1 VSGADDGRALRKAQ
15 LLEAGY
21 VYVPEGLELPGP
33 IAHSTAGPDAG
44 ERAVVLAVDG
54 LKVRVR
60 LSDDP
65 SREFALAADGQGLA
79 IERNGATFARQV
91 AVVPN
96 VLHAPGMA
104 FVNVESGCAMDCKF
118 CATPHLRRESRK
130 RVRKEQ
136 WLERLVEAAAR
147 DDVRSV
153 GITAGVS
160 GTPGKTVDDIV
171 WLVTE
176 FRKVH
181 PDIAVG
187 VEPYVESTDEIRRI
201 KDAGATEI
209 KLNLQTFDRDIFARV
224 CPGWDFDRQ
233 LAMLKAASQVF
244 GRERVTAN
252 LLVGLGESDANVEE
266 ALGFLFGIGVVPTV
280 RAVRWNDINREHLE
294 EALGGPV
301 PPVSA
306 QRMLRLARMEHRML
320 LESGLSALHYRTMC
334 HACGACDLAPETDLL
349 PTA

>member
-1 VSGADDGRALRKAQ
+1 MAGTLDERAMRKAQ

-21 VYVPEGLELPGP
+21 VYAPADLEFPGR

-44 ERAVVLAVDG
+44 ERAVVLDVDG
-54 LKVRVR
+54 LWVRVR

-65 SREFALAADGQGLA
+65 SREFALSRKGESLEL
-79 IERNGATFARQV
+79 ERHGESFAPGVR
-91 AVVPN
+91 VVPN
-96 VLHAPGMA
+96 VMHAPGMA

-136 WLERLVEAAAR
+136 WLQTLIEAAHR
-147 DDVRSV
+147 EDVRSI

-160 GTPGKTVDDIV
+160 GIPGKTVDDIV
-171 WLVTE
+171 WIVSEL
-176 FRKVH
+176 RKVH
-181 PDIAVG
+181 PDIPVG
-187 VEPYVESTDEIRRI
+187 VEPYVESVEEIRRI
-201 KDAGATEI
+201 QAAGATEL

-233 LAMLKAASQVF
+233 LEMLRAAAGIF
-244 GRERVTAN
+244 GKERVTAN
-252 LLVGLGESDANVEE
+252 LLVGLGESDENVE
-266 ALGFLFGIGVVPTV
+266 AGLRFLFGIGVVPTV
-280 RAVRWNDINREHLE
+280 RALRWNDINREHLE

-306 QRMLRLARMEHRML
+306 ERLLRLAQMEHRML
-320 LESGLSALHYRTMC
+320 MDAGLSSLHYRTMC
-334 HACGACDLAPETDLL
+334 HACGACDMVPERDLL
-349 PTA
+349 GVS